1 MAQVLKDSV
10 RERILLAA
18 ERCFAREGARRA
30 TMGGIAEEAGVATGS
45 IYTYFPN
52 KQALFEAV
60 VPEEF
65 VREFQRL
72 TRRRIADF
80 EQPGAFMPG
89 FEPGLAGR
97 GGFDGSAGPAGPLG
111 PTGPAESTSAVSLSK
126 PGAPVSCALSASP
139 AAPVGAV
146 SLFKPG
152 APVSRVLPAA
162 PGAPVGARLAESTKA
177 ANIVLPAGPAAAVTP
192 GPDGSGDPLDP
203 AAHVAPADADDDT
216 SSSTNS
222 IDPIDATGPTS
233 PSDPGEPSDPSDS
246 GGPSKPS
253 DPPDL
258 GAPSKPSEL
267 TDSGDPGAPGAP
279 SDPGGLIEPSA
290 PDELSASGKPSD
302 PTGPSEPSGPTGPSG
317 PSAPSDPARGNSKLP
332 APAVSARRDSKL
344 PAQAADARTA
354 SYVARAA
361 VPETPESAEDLL
373 RFWLANRLRTVILLD
388 RAEGT
393 RHEHFGREYVQNMFD
408 QALEQAE
415 RQFPGLTRD
424 ELFRFLARG
433 TLAES
438 VRGMVAI
445 LERYEDEATL
455 RQAFAAATAC
465 RLAAIQALVAW
476 ALARRS
482 E

>member
-89 FEPGLAGR
+89 FEPGLANPD
-97 GGFDGSAGPAGPLG
+97 GFDGSAGPAGPLG
-111 PTGPAESTSAVSLSK
+111 PTGPADPASSVSLSK
-126 PGAPVSCALSASP
+126 P

-152 APVSRVLPAA
+152 APVSRVLSVGPA
-162 PGAPVGARLAESTKA
+162 APVGARLAESAKA
-177 ANIVLPAGPAAAVTP
+177 ANIVLPAAPAAAVTP

-203 AAHVAPADADDDT
+203 AAHVGSADADDDT
-216 SSSTNS
+216 PDSTNS
-222 IDPIDATGPTS
+222 IDPIGPLNPTGPIGPIDSTG
-233 PSDPGEPSDPSDS
+233 PVDPGEASDPG
-246 GGPSKPS
+246 GPSGPIK
-253 DPPDL
+253 
-258 GAPSKPSEL
+258 L
-267 TDSGDPGAPGAP
+267 TDSGDPNAP
-279 SDPGGLIEPSA
+279 SDPSDPSDPSALGGPIDPSA
-290 PDELSASGKPSD
+290 PDELSAPG
-302 PTGPSEPSGPTGPSG
+302 EPSGPTGPTC
-317 PSAPSDPARGNSKLP
+317 PSAPNDPARGNSKLP
-332 APAVSARRDSKL
+332 AQAASARGDSKP

-354 SYVARAA
+354 SYAARAA
-361 VPETPESAEDLL
+361 VPETPESTEVLL

-393 RHEHFGREYVQNMFD
+393 RREAFGREYVQEMLD

-415 RQFPGLTRD
+415 RQFPGLMRD
-424 ELFRFLARG
+424 ELFRFLARR

-476 ALARRS
+476 SLARRS